1 MRAPERFN
9 AARAALTARRVPE
22 ALDGFLQAR
31 ALGAPLD
38 DCDAALWEC
47 LMLLGRY
54 AEAWGLSDTIESRE
68 HQPAGDRLHDGRP
81 LAGRHVM
88 LRCLHGFGD
97 ALQFIRYAPQL
108 CAQAASLCVEC
119 HADIVP
125 LLGACDGV
133 ERVITWGEHAP
144 VPTPRWD
151 VQLEIMEL
159 PRLFRAIPETIP
171 CTFPYLKA
179 SRLEQDQDTAR
190 FAHTMWSRRACG
202 GLQVGF
208 SWRSSGWNP
217 LRSLALGELL
227 PAFEG
232 HSGLDLYSLQTDG
245 SRELEAVRKGANA
258 PAANIEAAFP
268 QLALRI
274 AALDCVVTVDGVLAH
289 LAGAL
294 GVPVLLLL
302 PQAADW
308 RWGLEDTTPWYP
320 RTRLFRQQQPGDWS
334 APVAQMRAALQH
346 LSEV

>member
-1 MRAPERFN
+1 MQAAELLD
-9 AARAALTARRVPE
+9 AARAALTARRVPQ
-22 ALDGFLQAR
+22 ALDGFLAAR
-31 ALGAPLD
+31 SLGAPLD

-54 AEAWGLSDTIESRE
+54 AEAWALSDTIESRE
-68 HQPAGDRLHDGRP
+68 HQPAGDRLHGRRP

-97 ALQFIRYAPQL
+97 ALQFIRYAPRL

-144 VPTPRWD
+144 VPAPRWD

-159 PRLFRAIPETIP
+159 PRLFRATPETIP
-171 CTFPYLKA
+171 RAFPYLKA
-179 SRLEQDQDTAR
+179 SQLEPDQNTAR
-190 FAHTMWSRRACG
+190 FAHTMRSRRAHG
-202 GLQVGF
+202 RLQVGF
-208 SWRSSGWNP
+208 SWCSSGWNP

-232 HSGLDLYSLQTDG
+232 HPGLDLYSTQLDG
-245 SRELEAVRKGANA
+245 AWELEAELKAENTS
-258 PAANIEAAFP
+258 AANIEAAFP

-274 AALDCVVTVDGVLAH
+274 AELDCVVTVDGVLAH

-294 GVPVLLLL
+294 GVPVMLLL
-302 PQAADW
+302 PHAADW

-320 RTRLFRQQQPGDWS
+320 QTRLFRQGQPGDWS
-334 APVAQMRAALQH
+334 APVAQVRAALRH
-346 LSEV
+346 LRKA